1 MKSNREFRFP
11 SQAKERT
18 QAAGKNSQPIT
29 FFLPMYSLTQSLL
42 KSKGIASGPIAD
54 EKTDRNSSKVM
65 VPEPS
70 LRAATIRDQ
79 KRVSLSHN
87 PA

>member
-1 MKSNREFRFP
+1 MKSNRDVKFL
-11 SQAKERT
+11 SQAEERT
-18 QAAGKNSQPIT
+18 QAVGKNSQPIT
-29 FFLPMYSLTQSLL
+29 FFLPMYSLTQSLS

-70 LRAATIRDQ
+70 LRAATTRNE
-79 KRVSLSHN
+79 KRVSFSHN
-87 PA
+87 SA